1 MCIKAEETLRLHG
14 THQMSSKRTEHKN
27 SKAVCSVSEM
37 AQLLGFSRS
46 RFYQLLQK
54 QNVFPQPLYDIATK
68 RPFYPQHLQER
79 CLQIRNTGVGDN
91 HQQILFYGRRK
102 KGPPAGT
109 VAGNDRYDV
118 LISAFRQ
125 QRIPITL
132 KQLKAALKELYPE
145 GLPKRIDD
153 NSVIQNLISHWD
165 QRQSK

>member
-1 MCIKAEETLRLHG
+1 
-14 THQMSSKRTEHKN
+14 MSSKRTEREN
-27 SKAVCSVSEM
+27 LKAVCSVSEM

-79 CLQIRNTGVGDN
+79 CLHIRNTGIGDN
-91 HQQILFYGRRK
+91 HQQILFYRRRK
-102 KGPPAGT
+102 KHSPART

-118 LISAFRQ
+118 LISVFRQ
-125 QRIPITL
+125 LRIPITP

-145 GLPKRIDD
+145 GLPQRNDD
-153 NSVIQNLISHWD
+153 NSVIQNLISHWG
-165 QRQSK
+165 RGQSK